1 MSGPSNATPIHIGR
15 ISLRDMRKK
24 SQKGFT
30 LIEMI
35 AALAIM
41 ITIVAIAVPMAI
53 KFMEAQEI
61 RAARTEMSRIF
72 NDILFGD
79 PKNGTFGF
87 VGDVGSYPKSMKDLI
102 ENASGYTPYQTC
114 TGGVKYGWHGPYS
127 PDGENL
133 LKDPWGEDYLYYK
146 YDPYNY
152 LIIQSKGPDREKG
165 TSDDLYYPINKEEI
179 PAYGSV
185 LVEVKDERTTP
196 SPFPFPFPHTK
207 NLFVRLYYAKKGK
220 EKSKDKSYK
229 GSPVLFDGQFVHHG
243 LHLIQ
248 LLDNKGNIL
257 TSTVATVI
265 HGQQTIVHLTIR

>member
-1 MSGPSNATPIHIGR
+1 MASITYK
-15 ISLRDMRKK
+15 RDKMMKNTHP
-24 SQKGFT
+24 KGFT

-53 KFMEAQEI
+53 KFMEVQET

-87 VGDVGSYPKSMKDLI
+87 VGDIGSYPKSLEDLL
-102 ENASGYTPYQTC
+102 ENASGYTIYQTC

-127 PDGENL
+127 PDGDNL
-133 LKDPWGEDYLYYK
+133 LKDPWGELYGYSTDTTYAEYAK
-146 YDPYNY
+146 
-152 LIIQSKGPDREKG
+152 ITSTGPNKKDEG
-165 TSDDLYYPINKEEI
+165 GNGDDLVYPIGGEEI

-185 LVEVKDERTTP
+185 LVEVKDERTIHVPPVTDLR
-196 SPFPFPFPHTK
+196 F
-207 NLFVRLYYAKKGK
+207 YYASKGE
-220 EKSKDKSYK
+220 EKHEDKSCTCE
-229 GSPVLFDGQFVHHG
+229 SPGYTCTVLFDEKYVHHG

-248 LLDNKGNIL
+248 LLGNKGPQGKVL
-257 TSTVATVI
+257 ASTIATVI
-265 HGQQTIVHLTIR
+265 HGQQTKVTFTLRK